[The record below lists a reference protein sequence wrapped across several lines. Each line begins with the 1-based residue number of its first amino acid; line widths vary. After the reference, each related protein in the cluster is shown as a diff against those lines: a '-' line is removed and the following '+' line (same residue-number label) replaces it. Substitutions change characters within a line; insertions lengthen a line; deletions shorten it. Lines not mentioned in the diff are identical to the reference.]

1 MRILL
6 TGASGW
12 LGQTL
17 APRLSA
23 LGHVV
28 IGLDP
33 APSQH
38 APLVGSIADRDLV
51 RRAIAENGIDAI
63 VHSGAL
69 HKPDIERRPREDFI
83 EVNIRGTFNL
93 LEEAVANGVGRFVF
107 TSTTSLM
114 ISEAIRAGLAG
125 GAARAAWLTEDMVP
139 EPRNI
144 YGVTKLAAEH
154 LCRLYHLQSGLPAI
168 VLRTA
173 RFFPEADDMAH
184 AIEQSDENTKA
195 NELLFRRLT
204 VEDAAEAHVVALE
217 RAPDIGFDTFVISA
231 PTPFIPSRLRRADR
245 RCAGASWRV
254 TSPTMPGS
262 MRARAGPCSGR
273 STASTTRRGPGSGWG
288 CLPYQLCRRAGG
300 IGSRAVLIVGDL
312 AVGWD
317 GRGSLSQR
325 RRQIAIAGR
334 APLIGEAEQ
343 FGGIFRDAVEFGIVG
358 LGEVDD
364 LLVVAEEVLDEFGMA
379 CRA

>member
-1 MRILL
+1 MRVLL

-17 APRLSA
+17 APRLRA

-28 IGLDP
+28 VGLDP

-38 APLVGSIADRDLV
+38 VQLVGSVADRNLV
-51 RRAIAENGIDAI
+51 RRAIVDNGIEAI

-69 HKPDIERRPREDFI
+69 HKPDIERREREDFI

-125 GAARAAWLTEDMVP
+125 GARRAAWLTEDMAP

-144 YGVTKLAAEH
+144 YGVTKLSAEH
-154 LCRLYHLQSGLPAI
+154 LCRLYHLQSRLPII

-184 AIEQSDENTKA
+184 AIPQSDENTKA
-195 NELLFRRLT
+195 NEFLFRRLT

-217 RAPDIGFDTFVISA
+217 KAPAIGFDIFVVSA
-231 PTPFIPSRLRRADR
+231 PTPFAPSD
-245 RCAGASWRV
+245 CDE
-254 TSPTMPGS
+254 
-262 MRARAGPCSGR
+262 
-273 STASTTRRGPGSGWG
+273 
-288 CLPYQLCRRAGG
+288 
-300 IGSRAVLIVGDL
+300 LIVD
-312 AVGWD
+312 
-317 GRGSLSQR
+317 
-325 RRQIAIAGR
+325 
-334 APLIGEAEQ
+334 APA
-343 FGGIFRDAVEFGIVG
+343 
-358 LGEVDD
+358 
-364 LLVVAEEVLDEFGMA
+364 VVARYFPNYPDLYARKGWTMFQSIDRIYDASHATERLGFVCRTSFADVLEGV
-379 CRA
+379 RGR

>member
-12 LGQTL
+12 LGRTL
-17 APRLSA
+17 APRLRA

-28 IGLDP
+28 VGLDP
-33 APSQH
+33 VPSEH
-38 APLVGSIADRDLV
+38 VALVGSVADRDFV
-51 RRAIAENGIDAI
+51 RQAIIDSGIEAI

-93 LEEAVANGVGRFVF
+93 LEEAVANGVDRFVF

-125 GAARAAWLTEDMVP
+125 GAGRAAWLTEEMAP

-144 YGVTKLAAEH
+144 YGVSKLAAEH
-154 LCRLYHLQSGLPAI
+154 LCRLYHLQSGLPVI

-184 AIEQSDENTKA
+184 AIAQSDENTKA

-204 VEDAAEAHVVALE
+204 RRRCGRGPCRGAGEGAGD
-217 RAPDIGFDTFVISA
+217 
-231 PTPFIPSRLRRADR
+231 RLRHFRRLGADALQAGR
-245 RCAGASWRV
+245 LRGADHRCATRGGAILPGL
-254 TSPTMPGS
+254 SPPLCAPG
-262 MRARAGPCSGR
+262 MDHVPVDR
-273 STASTTRRGPGSGWG
+273 PG
-288 CLPYQLCRRAGG
+288 L
-300 IGSRAVLIVGDL
+300 
-312 AVGWD
+312 
-317 GRGSLSQR
+317 
-325 RRQIAIAGR
+325 
-334 APLIGEAEQ
+334 
-343 FGGIFRDAVEFGIVG
+343 
-358 LGEVDD
+358 
-364 LLVVAEEVLDEFGMA
+364 
-379 CRA
+379 